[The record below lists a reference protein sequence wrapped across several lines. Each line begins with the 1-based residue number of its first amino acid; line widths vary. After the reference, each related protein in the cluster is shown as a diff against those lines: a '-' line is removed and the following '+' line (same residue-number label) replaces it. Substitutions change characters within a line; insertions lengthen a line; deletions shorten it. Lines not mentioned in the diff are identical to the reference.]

1 MQRTD
6 ELIQLYIVLSVIW
19 KTRKFFSQK
28 INNNHKKKKKKKK
41 RSKSKRKNKR
51 WNDNQKKEEE
61 KRVSEW
67 NKKNC

>member
-28 INNNHKKKKKKKK
+28 INNNHKKKKKKK

-67 NKKNC
+67 NKKNS